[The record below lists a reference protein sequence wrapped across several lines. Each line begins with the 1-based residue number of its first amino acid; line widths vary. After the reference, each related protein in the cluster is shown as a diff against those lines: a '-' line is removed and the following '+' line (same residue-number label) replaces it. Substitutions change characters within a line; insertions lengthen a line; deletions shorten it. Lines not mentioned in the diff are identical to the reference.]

1 MLLLELL
8 LCSVHLHKSSRHFF
22 SFLLEVI
29 CFQFVCRAV
38 RCTPRVCK
46 KKNWRPFAL
55 CSRWTCSLIIHTR
68 AYKKGEKKSS
78 KKPNT
83 LMPSSVPK
91 CDTESGS
98 AATTWAQEVQLDV
111 HSRASAKR
119 GKKIE
124 TLLACTGKP

>member
-1 MLLLELL
+1 MQCAFAQKRSTFFFLFFWRWFVFSSCAEPCDAHLEFARKRTGAPLPFVL
-8 LCSVHLHKSSRHFF
+8 GGHAHSLST
-22 SFLLEVI
+22 LEHI
-29 CFQFVCRAV
+29 
-38 RCTPRVCK
+38 
-46 KKNWRPFAL
+46 
-55 CSRWTCSLIIHTR
+55 
-68 AYKKGEKKSS
+68 KKGKRRKKSS